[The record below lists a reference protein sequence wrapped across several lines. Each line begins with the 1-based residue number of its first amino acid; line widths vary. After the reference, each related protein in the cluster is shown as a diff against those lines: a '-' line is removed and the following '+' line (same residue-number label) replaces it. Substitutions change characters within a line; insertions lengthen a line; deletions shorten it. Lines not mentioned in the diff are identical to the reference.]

1 MNILVVVDAQ
11 KGFVQTPHMEN
22 VANSIE
28 VILQKGL
35 FDYVI
40 ATRFIN
46 VEGSQF
52 MRLMNWYGLTTDT
65 EQELFGNIATLCN
78 KVLGKNVYTCVDAIF
93 LRLLEKENGGKLPD
107 HVFICGF
114 DTDCCVQ
121 KIAVDIFEQGIR
133 PIVLIDYCQSSGG
146 EKSHNAGVAV
156 LKRLVGETS
165 IVSQAIEDQSDI
177 TEAIL
182 KANSIFNT

>member
-1 MNILVVVDAQ
+1 MNILVVVDVQ
-11 KGFVQTPHMEN
+11 KGFIKTSHTEN
-22 VANSIE
+22 VANHIE
-28 VILQKGL
+28 SILQKGL

-52 MRLMNWYGLTTDT
+52 IRLMNWRGLTTDT
-65 EQELFGNIATLCN
+65 EQALFGNIATISN
-78 KVLGKNVYTCVDAIF
+78 KVIDKNVHTCVDASF
-93 LRLLEKENGGKLPD
+93 LSLLEKENGGKLPE

-133 PIVLIDYCQSSGG
+133 PIVLIDYCHSSGG
-146 EKSHNAGVAV
+146 ENSHNTGVAA
-156 LKRLVGETS
+156 LRRLIGETS
-165 IVSQAIEDQSDI
+165 IVSQAIKAQSDI
-177 TEAIL
+177 TKAIL
-182 KANSIFNT
+182 KANTTS